1 MNRRELLQASLA
13 AGVGAAVVGSPAA
26 RAARTGGDDDL
37 NVAIIGAGTQGRV
50 LLDAARRIPGVRFR
64 AVADIWGYS
73 RTYGKGRLKR
83 YYPDVEA
90 YEDYRE
96 MLAKTKDL
104 DAVIVATPDFMHA
117 EHTIASLK
125 AGLHVYCEKMMS
137 NDLDA
142 ARSMVAAMRKTGK
155 LLQVGHQRRSNPR
168 YLHALERIV
177 KPGKMLGRL
186 THAEARWNRAV
197 AGDLG
202 WPAKYLIDA
211 ATLKRYGYASMREF
225 RNWRWF
231 TKYGGGPISDLGSHQ
246 IDVFNWFLGRGPS
259 SVMAAGGRD
268 YYTDRQWHD
277 NVMAIYEYDTP
288 AGRVRA
294 FYEVL
299 TTTSAGGGY
308 AEQFMGTAGSLKI
321 SELSKWTQVFRE
333 AHAEDWTRYVKQEI
347 VSAPPA
353 PRKPEPGQAAVD
365 VRVSAEMA
373 AYSLPVD
380 LSKPVHQPHLE
391 NFFDAIRGRAKLTCP
406 ADVALTS
413 EIAVFK
419 VYEALRA
426 ERKIALTKEDYQL
439 T

>member
-1 MNRRELLQASLA
+1 MNRREMLQAGLA
-13 AGVGAAVVGSPAA
+13 AGIGAAVVRSHAAPAA
-26 RAARTGGDDDL
+26 RAGAMNDL
-37 NVAIIGAGTQGRV
+37 NVAIIGAGSQGRV
-50 LLDAARRIPGVRFR
+50 LLNAAIKIPGVRFR
-64 AVADIWGYS
+64 AVADIWSYS
-73 RTYGKGRLKR
+73 RRYAQRWLKSR
-83 YYPDVEA
+83 DHVVDVH
-90 YEDYRE
+90 EDYRE

-104 DAVIVATPDFMHA
+104 DAVIVATPDFVHA
-117 EHTIASLK
+117 EHTNACLA

-137 NDLDA
+137 NDLAA

-155 LLQVGHQRRSNPR
+155 LLQIGHQRRSNPR
-168 YLHALERIV
+168 YLHARNKIV
-177 KPGKMLGRL
+177 LPGKMLGRL
-186 THAEARWNRAV
+186 THAQARWNRAV
-197 AGDLG
+197 SGDLG
-202 WPAKYLIDA
+202 WPAKYLIDN

-246 IDVFNWFLGRGPS
+246 IDIFNWFLGRGPS

-288 AGRVRA
+288 PGRVRA

-321 SELSKWTQVFRE
+321 SEVPKWTQVFRE
-333 AHAEDWTRYVKQEI
+333 AHAEDWARYVKQEI
-347 VSAPPA
+347 VKAPPA
-353 PRKPEPGQAAVD
+353 PKKPEPGEAAVD

-373 AYSLPVD
+373 AYTLPVE
-380 LSKPVHQPHLE
+380 LSKPIHQPHLE
-391 NFFDAIRGRAKLTCP
+391 NFFDAIRGKAKLTCP
-406 ADVALTS
+406 AETALKS

-419 VYEALRA
+419 VNEAVTA
-426 ERKIALTKEDYQL
+426 QRKIAIPDEDYRV
-439 T
+439 